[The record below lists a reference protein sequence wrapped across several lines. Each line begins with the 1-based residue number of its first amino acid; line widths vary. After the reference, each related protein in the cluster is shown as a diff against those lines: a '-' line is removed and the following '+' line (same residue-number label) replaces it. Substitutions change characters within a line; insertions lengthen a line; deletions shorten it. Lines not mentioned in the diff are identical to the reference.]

1 MVLGRDCGEYT
12 GTVQQHRQLAK
23 IDANTV
29 CQLTAELASAAQIA
43 VPDTRGT
50 CLRLQIFP

>member
-23 IDANTV
+23 IDASTV